1 MSSIETRTATA
12 VSSLLSVMRYTECMQ
27 DDRFDKLFSY
37 MEKRFDAIETKLDA
51 KADKADVDHLINT
64 MDDFIRRITDSDTE
78 QAARD
83 AQWNRPLEW
92 AREVSKKTGVPLPD
106 L

>member
-1 MSSIETRTATA
+1 
-12 VSSLLSVMRYTECMQ
+12 MQ

-78 QAARD
+78 
-83 AQWNRPLEW
+83 
-92 AREVSKKTGVPLPD
+92 
-106 L
+106 